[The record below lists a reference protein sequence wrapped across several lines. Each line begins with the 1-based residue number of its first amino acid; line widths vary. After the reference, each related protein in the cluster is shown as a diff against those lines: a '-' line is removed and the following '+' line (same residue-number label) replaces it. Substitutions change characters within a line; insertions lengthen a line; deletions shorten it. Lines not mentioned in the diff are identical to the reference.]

1 VSLRAMENLGVVR
14 RENLVGNGCR
24 GFGQRSGRAARRA
37 SVLSVCMR
45 LEDDL
50 SRKPVDPGSACQ
62 LGEYGEAD
70 RHPKRGHER

>member
-1 VSLRAMENLGVVR
+1 MRAMENLGVIR

-24 GFGQRSGRAARRA
+24 GFGQRSGSAAGRV
-37 SVLSVCMR
+37 SVLPVGVR

-50 SRKPVDPGSACQ
+50 PRKPVDPGSSRQ